1 MTSPPVKPPL
11 GLVSRVWA
19 FIEEPKSVTLVQALC
34 VYMTAIVFGA
44 LSLAYPPRTTSAILG
59 DFTVTSISSLMIF
72 AGVVGLVT
80 SITGWWWIERPLAV
94 GFLFVAGCLY
104 LYSVVEAQVI
114 DDGNRWLQIGFI
126 VIALGGLAARWL
138 RIRKAN
144 YDPVT

>member
-1 MTSPPVKPPL
+1 MSRPRAPL
-11 GLVSRVWA
+11 GLVSKVWA
-19 FIEEPKSVTLVQALC
+19 FVEEPKAVTLVQALI

-44 LSLAYPPRTTSAILG
+44 LSLAYPPRTTSVILG
-59 DFTVTSISSLMIF
+59 DFIVTSISALMIF
-72 AGVVGLVT
+72 AGVIGVIT
-80 SITGWWWIERPLAV
+80 SVSGWWWIERPLAV

-114 DDGNRWLQIGFI
+114 SDGNRWLQLGFVI
-126 VIALGGLAARWL
+126 IALGGLAARWL

>member
-1 MTSPPVKPPL
+1 MNRPLAPL
-11 GLVSRVWA
+11 GLASRVWA
-19 FIEEPKSVTLVQALC
+19 FVEEPKAVTLVQAVG
-34 VYMTAIVFGA
+34 VYTTAIIFGS
-44 LSLAYPPRTTSAILG
+44 LSFLSPPRTTSVILG
-59 DFTVTSISSLMIF
+59 DFIVTSISALMIF
-72 AGVVGLVT
+72 AGVIGVVT

-104 LYSVVEAQVI
+104 LYSVVEAQVLS
-114 DDGNRWLQIGFI
+114 DGNRWLQLGFV

>member
-1 MTSPPVKPPL
+1 MSKPRAPL

-19 FIEEPKSVTLVQALC
+19 FIEEPKSVTLVQAVG
-34 VYMTAIVFGA
+34 VYTTAIIFGA
-44 LSLAYPPRTTSAILG
+44 LSFLHPPRTTSVILG
-59 DFTVTSISSLMIF
+59 DFLVTSISSLMIF
-72 AGVVGLVT
+72 AGAVGVIT

-104 LYSVVEAQVI
+104 LYSVVEAQVLS
-114 DDGNRWLQIGFI
+114 DGNRWLQIGFI